1 MIGGACALLHAAQRS
16 SCRPLPHSR
25 HSAPPRPSAATA
37 AATPAGVCGS
47 GYTQIDSH
55 AFRNASTELARVHLF
70 YNASTRSNC
79 VVTFHS
85 ASTGGYALTTGAWL
99 DVDGDGKGQAKDQG
113 AYSSYAGPVR
123 LAAGS
128 RCVKWGGMIEAGVG
142 TYTYTSS
149 WEHCG

>member
-1 MIGGACALLHAAQRS
+1 MRTSVRRPAIIASAVAALAALGVT
-16 SCRPLPHSR
+16 P
-25 HSAPPRPSAATA
+25 AGAATA

-47 GYTQIDSH
+47 GYAQIDSH
-55 AFRNASTELARVHLF
+55 VFRNASTELARVHLF
-70 YNASTRSNC
+70 YNASAKYNC

-85 ASTGGYALTTGAWL
+85 SSTSGYALTTGAWL
-99 DVDGDGKGQAKDQG
+99 DVDGDGKGQARDQG

>member
-1 MIGGACALLHAAQRS
+1 MRTSARRSAIIASAVAALAALGATPAG
-16 SCRPLPHSR
+16 
-25 HSAPPRPSAATA
+25 AATA
-37 AATPAGVCGS
+37 AAAPAGVCGS
-47 GYTQIDSH
+47 GYTRIDSH
-55 AFRNASTELARVHLF
+55 VFRNPVTELARVQLF
-70 YNASTRSNC
+70 YNASTQYNC
-79 VVTFHS
+79 VVTSHS
-85 ASTGGYALTTGAWL
+85 SSTGGYTLTTGAWL

-113 AYSSYAGPVR
+113 AYASYAGPVR

>member
-1 MIGGACALLHAAQRS
+1 MRTSARRSAIIVPAVAALAALGATPAG
-16 SCRPLPHSR
+16 
-25 HSAPPRPSAATA
+25 AATA

>member
-1 MIGGACALLHAAQRS
+1 MRTSVRRPVIIASAVAALAALGATPAG
-16 SCRPLPHSR
+16 
-25 HSAPPRPSAATA
+25 AATA
-37 AATPAGVCGS
+37 AATPASVCGS
-47 GYTQIDSH
+47 GYTQVDSH
-55 AFRNASTELARVHLF
+55 AFKNSVTELARVHLF
-70 YNASTRSNC
+70 YNASTRYNC

-85 ASTGGYALTTGAWL
+85 SATSGYALTTGAWL
-99 DVDGDGKGQAKDQG
+99 DADGDGRAQSRDQG

-142 TYTYTSS
+142 TYTYTSP